1 MLPRQPGRAG
11 TAARPLEEERPMA
24 FWKNLSIRKKLTY
37 SILALTIVL
46 TLVSGITN
54 AIRLANLQT
63 DSLWAKGKGLAA
75 ALAEA
80 VTSSYLSDDLGTT
93 LGSTD
98 RSLEF
103 VKGDPD
109 VSAAAVIS
117 VDLQSKAATVKFQK
131 RFVPGASLDMAA
143 LAEPLGRDQLQYRK
157 DGYLVVASPLGQE
170 ANDAS
175 RHTYQMLVLND
186 KSITRLNQKNMLQTV
201 ILGVIMLGLG
211 FAASWFL
218 GSQMVKPLESIQGR
232 MRDISE
238 GEGDLTARLEASG
251 DDEIARVSRHFNTFV
266 ANIQAIVQQVVSI
279 STNIASGSLQMTA
292 GMSEMA
298 STAEAIAQTAENQKS
313 SVKQANDSVAT
324 IAGSSRVIYGNV
336 TDALKVFD
344 QAQEAAG
351 KGGSAVGAAVTG
363 MQAIT
368 ANSRQIGS
376 ILNVITEIANQTN
389 LLSLNA
395 AIEAAKAGEHGK
407 GFAVVAEEV
416 RKLAE
421 RSAQAAKEITAL
433 IRTSSQSIEDG
444 TSMVNTAGSALT
456 SITSAIQASAE
467 RMKAIGG
474 QSQTQSQ
481 DSGTVVAA
489 MASLSSIAEGNAA
502 ATEEMAATIRET
514 TRTVNELS
522 TLAENLN
529 HLVSRFKV

>member
-1 MLPRQPGRAG
+1 
-11 TAARPLEEERPMA
+11 MA
-24 FWKNLSIRKKLTY
+24 FWKNLSIRKKLIY

-54 AIRLANLQT
+54 GIRLANVQT
-63 DSLWAKGKGLAA
+63 DTLWSKGKGLSA

-93 LGSTD
+93 VGSTD
-98 RSLEF
+98 RSLDF
-103 VKGDPD
+103 VKGDQD
-109 VSAAAVIS
+109 VSAAAVVAVDVQSKSIS
-117 VDLQSKAATVKFQK
+117 VKYQK
-131 RFVPGASLDMAA
+131 RFIAGASMDLAA
-143 LAEPLGRDQLQYRK
+143 LAEPLGKEQLQYRK
-157 DGYLVVASPLGQE
+157 DGYMVVASPLGKE

-175 RHTYQMLVLND
+175 RHTYQMLVLSD
-186 KSITRLNQKNMLQTV
+186 TSITKLNRRNLIQTL
-201 ILGVIMLGLG
+201 ILGVVMLGLG

-218 GSQMVKPLESIQGR
+218 GNELVKPLESIQSR

-238 GEGDLTARLEASG
+238 GEGDLTARLEVNG
-251 DDEIARVSRHFNTFV
+251 DDEIARVARHFNTFV
-266 ANIQAIVQQVVSI
+266 ENLQGIVHQVVNI

-298 STAEAIAQTAENQKS
+298 STAEAIAHTAENQKS
-313 SVKQANDSVAT
+313 SVKQANDSVTT
-324 IAGSSRVIYGNV
+324 IAASSKVIYTNV
-336 TDALKVFD
+336 SDALQVFD
-344 QAQEAAG
+344 QAQDAAG
-351 KGGSAVGAAVTG
+351 KGGTAVGAAVTG
-363 MQAIT
+363 MQAINE
-368 ANSRQIGS
+368 NSRQIGS

-421 RSAQAAKEITAL
+421 RSSQAAKEISVL
-433 IRTSSQSIEDG
+433 IRTSSKSIEDG
-444 TSMVNTAGSALT
+444 TSMVNTAGGSLT

-467 RMKAIGG
+467 RMKTIGG

-514 TRTVNELS
+514 TRTVDELS
-522 TLAENLN
+522 RLADNLN
-529 HLVSRFKV
+529 SLVSRFKV